1 MSAVQVPTKR
11 LREIVVLICGAILGL
26 LLFYDFFFSPAF
38 ETHWRLIQRLP

>member
-1 MSAVQVPTKR
+1 MSAIHFPTKLR
-11 LREIVVLICGAILGL
+11 LEIVVLICGAILGL